1 MKKFSKTTAIVLSVI
16 IGFVMIVGFLFTY
29 IPMTFGSKTWVSF
42 YGALNVSSD
51 VAGGMYGEFNI
62 LTENATETQLVQ
74 SMQKIKDVFD
84 EDGYKN
90 VNIYAVGKSKL
101 RVEVGYPKGD
111 KKFSDVYSEIANVAG
126 GAFSLRS
133 TKDLEEGSIVL
144 QGSTCVKDV
153 KVFTNNDTKYISIM
167 FNEEGQEV
175 YKKLANTLTSSG
187 SIYLVLGDYSQS
199 VPTSGQV
206 TDFTQLTL
214 SDSDYTNLVNLEQ
227 KIKIGCMD
235 IEVDPDVCTIST
247 MGASYSNGSTSSA
260 PEAANFLTSTALVMA
275 YVALAVVAVIFLA
288 VFAAKFGLYAI
299 MIALTAIFNSY
310 LLFILMC
317 LIPSIEIGLS
327 GIVAMTFGFATIYT
341 FAYNYASRVTE
352 EYLAGKSLSAA
363 LETAYNKL
371 LMSTL
376 IANLALFAGALLL
389 LAFSFGELTSVAIIL
404 AIMAFLS
411 LLTNLVIVP
420 FLIKI
425 CNSFDGFGRKLFM
438 LPKRANFETQAKE
451 EN

>member
-42 YGALNVSSD
+42 YDAINVSTD
-51 VAGGMYGEFNI
+51 VAGGMYGEFDI

-90 VNIYAVGKSKL
+90 VNIYAVGNSKL
-101 RVEVGYPKGD
+101 RVEVSYPKGD

-133 TKDLEEGSIVL
+133 TQNLEEGSIVL

-167 FNEEGQEV
+167 FNEEGQEA
-175 YKKLANTLTSSG
+175 YKKLANTLTSNG
-187 SIYLVLGDYSQS
+187 SIYLVLGEYSQS
-199 VPTSGQV
+199 IPTSGQV

-214 SDSDYTNLVNLEQ
+214 SDSDYTNLINLEQ

-235 IEVDPDVCTIST
+235 IEVDPDIFTIST
-247 MGASYSNGSTSSA
+247 MGASFSNGSTSST
-260 PEAANFLTSTALVMA
+260 PEDASFSSSTALVMA
-275 YVALAVVAVIFLA
+275 YVALAVVAVVFLA
-288 VFAAKFGLYAI
+288 IFAAKFGLYAI
-299 MIALTAIFNSY
+299 LIALTAIFNSY
-310 LLFILMC
+310 LFFILMC
-317 LIPSIEIGLS
+317 LIPSVEIGFS
-327 GIVAMTFGFATIYT
+327 GISAMTLGFALIYT
-341 FAYNYASRVTE
+341 FAYIYASRVKE

-371 LMSTL
+371 FMSTL
-376 IANLALFAGALLL
+376 ISNLALLAGALLL
-389 LAFSFGELTSVAIIL
+389 LAFSFGEITSLSIIL
-404 AIMAFLS
+404 AIMSFIS

-438 LPKRANFETQAKE
+438 LPKRANFENQTKE

>member
-42 YGALNVSSD
+42 YDAINVSTD
-51 VAGGMYGEFNI
+51 VAGGMYGEFDI

-90 VNIYAVGKSKL
+90 VNVYAVGNSKL
-101 RVEVGYPKGD
+101 RVEVSYPKGD

-133 TKDLEEGSIVL
+133 TQNLEDGSIVL
-144 QGSTCVKDV
+144 KGSTGVKDV

-167 FNEEGQEV
+167 FNEEGQEA
-175 YKKLANTLTSSG
+175 YKKLANTLTSNG
-187 SIYLVLGDYSQS
+187 SIYLVLGEYSQS
-199 VPTSGQV
+199 IPTSGQV

-214 SDSDYTNLVNLEQ
+214 SDSDYTNLINLEQ

-235 IEVDPDVCTIST
+235 IEVDPDIFTIST
-247 MGASYSNGSTSSA
+247 MGASFSNGSTSST
-260 PEAANFLTSTALVMA
+260 PEDASFSSSTALVMA
-275 YVALAVVAVIFLA
+275 YVALAVVAVVFLA
-288 VFAAKFGLYAI
+288 IFAAKFGLYAI
-299 MIALTAIFNSY
+299 LIALTAIFNSY
-310 LLFILMC
+310 LFFILMC
-317 LIPSIEIGLS
+317 LIPSVEIGFS
-327 GIVAMTFGFATIYT
+327 GISAMTLGFALIYT
-341 FAYNYASRVTE
+341 FAYIYASRVKE

-371 LMSTL
+371 FMSTL
-376 IANLALFAGALLL
+376 ISNLALLAGALLL
-389 LAFSFGELTSVAIIL
+389 LAFSFGEITSLSIIL
-404 AIMAFLS
+404 AIMSFIS

-438 LPKRANFETQAKE
+438 LPKRANFENQTKE

>member
-42 YGALNVSSD
+42 YDAINVSTD
-51 VAGGMYGEFNI
+51 VAGGMYGEFDI

-90 VNIYAVGKSKL
+90 VNVYAVGNSKL
-101 RVEVGYPKGD
+101 RVEVSYPKGD
-111 KKFSDVYSEIANVAG
+111 KKFSDVYSEIANIAG

-133 TKDLEEGSIVL
+133 TQNLEDGSIVL
-144 QGSTCVKDV
+144 KGSTGVKDV

-167 FNEEGQEV
+167 FNEEGQEA
-175 YKKLANTLTSSG
+175 YKKLANTLTSNG
-187 SIYLVLGDYSQS
+187 SIYLVLGEYSQS
-199 VPTSGQV
+199 IPTSGQV

-214 SDSDYTNLVNLEQ
+214 SDSDYTNLINLEQ

-235 IEVDPDVCTIST
+235 IEVDPDIFTIST
-247 MGASYSNGSTSSA
+247 MGASFSNGSTSST
-260 PEAANFLTSTALVMA
+260 PEDASFSSSTALVMA
-275 YVALAVVAVIFLA
+275 YVALAVVAVVFLA
-288 VFAAKFGLYAI
+288 IFAAKFGLYAI
-299 MIALTAIFNSY
+299 LIALTAIFNSY
-310 LLFILMC
+310 LFFILMC
-317 LIPSIEIGLS
+317 LIPSVEIGFS
-327 GIVAMTFGFATIYT
+327 GISAMTLGFALIYT
-341 FAYNYASRVTE
+341 FAYIYASRVKE

-371 LMSTL
+371 FMSTL
-376 IANLALFAGALLL
+376 ISNLALLAGALLL
-389 LAFSFGELTSVAIIL
+389 LAFSFGEITSLSIIL
-404 AIMAFLS
+404 AIMSFIS

-438 LPKRANFETQAKE
+438 LPKRANFENQTKE